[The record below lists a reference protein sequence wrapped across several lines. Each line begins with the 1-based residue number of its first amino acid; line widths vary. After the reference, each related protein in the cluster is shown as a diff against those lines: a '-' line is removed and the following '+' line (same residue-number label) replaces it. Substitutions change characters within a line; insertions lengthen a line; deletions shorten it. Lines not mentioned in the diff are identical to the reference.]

1 MEDGYLYTE
10 LSHYGQRIMV
20 DVRIMRD
27 RLEKLP
33 IKICKI
39 IIIWLIIRIRW
50 IKIGILTK
58 LYRLIDVYIYYLCI
72 PSLYIYVICLI
83 ITNIHN

>member
-1 MEDGYLYTE
+1 MEDGYLCTG
-10 LSHYGQRIMV
+10 LSHYGLRIMV
-20 DVRIMRD
+20 DAPIMRD

-58 LYRLIDVYIYYLCI
+58 LYRLIDVYIYI
-72 PSLYIYVICLI
+72 IYVF
-83 ITNIHN
+83 T